1 MIDADD
7 LIHLIKQVARD
18 EVGTPTLVT
27 WGYVSAY
34 DASTHSIRAILP
46 TFRTPGPN
54 GLQAIQTDWIQLGTP
69 WSGNGFGDQMSPY
82 AAGATQSNPAGGE
95 QVQISIVSTVTGA
108 SVATAM
114 LYNQSYQPPG
124 GVQPGERIIQG
135 QGGKSLKWGQSA
147 LIANGGSTPVAVE
160 GSTVTHDHTLTA
172 FLTAFAAACT
182 AAGSAP
188 PLTGI
193 ALGEIIST
201 LIAVDVGQGAQD
213 FHAPGPGGS

>member
-1 MIDADD
+1 
-7 LIHLIKQVARD
+7 
-18 EVGTPTLVT
+18 
-27 WGYVSAY
+27 
-34 DASTHSIRAILP
+34 
-46 TFRTPGPN
+46 
-54 GLQAIQTDWIQLGTP
+54 
-69 WSGNGFGDQMSPY
+69 
-82 AAGATQSNPAGGE
+82 
-95 QVQISIVSTVTGA
+95 
-108 SVATAM
+108 M

-201 LIAVDVGQGAQD
+201 LISPATGSTDTAGNGGTTPAAVDVGQGAQD